1 MNLNKPKADK
11 VLIQLLIGRQEAY
24 DSERIYNAENYVL
37 ENPHSL
43 LTEYKYIEEVDP
55 LAWLIDILEESGHHN
70 PYGLATI
77 PFIKINLYTSRC
89 ATISQKQTYDETIL
103 NLDGHKQETNNK
115 SQTFLRLALTRYF
128 RVYLSS
134 LQEDTSI
141 ARFCL
146 DAEMTW
152 PEYYK
157 YFREIVAPI
166 LVRNNWDVK
175 AFSKIT
181 TFGFEPY
188 AIHPDR
194 ETNEYL
200 MAAYIASADMSIVP
214 FEGDT
219 WFEYLSR
226 EQIDWLYNKIK
237 TGKLYVHNDKGS
249 DVRMDPTEFINEKT
263 GKVVFEADL
272 PTYRIDLDYLDKI
285 NNQKK

>member
-37 ENPHSL
+37 ENSNSPF
-43 LTEYKYIEEVDP
+43 TEYKYIEEVDP
-55 LAWLIDILEESGHHN
+55 LAWLIDILVESGHHN

-77 PFIKINLYTSRC
+77 PFIKTNLYTSRC
-89 ATISQKQTYDETIL
+89 ATVSQNDAYNTYVTDL
-103 NLDGHKQETNNK
+103 NGLKQETNNK

-134 LQEDTSI
+134 LDEDTSI

-166 LVRNNWDVK
+166 LVRNNWDAK

-181 TFGFEPY
+181 TLGFEPY
-188 AIHPDR
+188 AVHPDV

-200 MAAYIASADMSIVP
+200 MAAFMASADMSIVP

-226 EQIDWLYNKIK
+226 EQIDWLYNQIK

-263 GKVVFEADL
+263 GKVVFETNL
-272 PTYRIDLDYLDKI
+272 PIYRIDLDYLDKI
-285 NNQKK
+285 NNVKK